1 MRGFWFKRFR
11 SLHGVITESL
21 QDCLDSGSVSDWM
34 VKGRTVLVQKDSCKG
49 KVASN
54 YRPIACLP
62 LMWKLL
68 TGVLAETLYQHS
80 DSNCLFPDEQKGCRK
95 RSRGTK
101 DQLLIDKQILREA
114 RLKKR
119 CLAMG
124 WIDYRKV
131 YDMVPHS
138 WIVEML
144 ELVNVADNVK
154 GLLCGSMRDWN
165 SVLTSN
171 GEVLGEV
178 RIKRGIFQGD
188 SSSPLLFVLS
198 VIPLTILLK
207 RENIGYKFGKEQ
219 KMMNHLLYM
228 DDLKLYGR
236 SEQELESLIDVVRVF
251 SRDIGMEFGLDKC
264 AVLVLKQG
272 IKVRC
277 EAIVLPDGQMM
288 GEVDENGY
296 KYLGVLEGADI
307 MQKEMK
313 EKVRQEYMKR
323 VKRVAKSNLYGG
335 NLIKAIN
342 AWAIG
347 VVRYSVGILD
357 WSDRELKAMDVK
369 TRKRLTMFGAFHK
382 KGIVPRLYMK
392 RKDGGRGLVSVFDC
406 VKQEELALSE
416 YVKETEEWM
425 LKVVRETLHVGETKN
440 EKRVEKTRMECFL
453 GKILHGKFIRDVSKV
468 ADARPWQWLRAG
480 YLGKGT
486 EGYVFVAQEQA
497 LQTRFFRATIERE
510 DVDPKC
516 RVCCKE
522 VESVGHVGSGCS
534 GLAQREYCRRQDCMG
549 LRVYW
554 ELCRKYGIKSADVW
568 YKEVPDEVRM
578 SEDGKVEIWWDR
590 SVETTR
596 KLEHNRPD
604 ITVLDRV
611 ARRWTFVDFS
621 VPWDKNVVSKED
633 EKINNYS
640 PLVKEITKLHRISAK
655 VVSLV
660 VGCLGVVSCRLAME
674 QYLKELGIPDV
685 WGGMQT
691 SAVVGTTQILQK
703 ILGL

>member
-1 MRGFWFKRFR
+1 
-11 SLHGVITESL
+11 
-21 QDCLDSGSVSDWM
+21 M
-34 VKGRTVLVQKDSCKG
+34 VKGRTVLIQKDSCKG
-49 KVASN
+49 KVARN
-54 YRPIACLP
+54 NRPNAYLP

-68 TGVLAETLYQHS
+68 TGVLAETLYQHL

-114 RLKKR
+114 RIKKK

-124 WIDYRKV
+124 WIDYRKA

-138 WIVEML
+138 WIV
-144 ELVNVADNVK
+144 
-154 GLLCGSMRDWN
+154 
-165 SVLTSN
+165 
-171 GEVLGEV
+171 
-178 RIKRGIFQGD
+178 RIKRGIFQDD
-188 SSSPLLFVLS
+188 SLSPLLFVLS
-198 VIPLTILLK
+198 MIPLIILLK

-236 SEQELESLIDVVRVF
+236 SEQKLESLIDVVRVF

-277 EAIVLPDGQMM
+277 EGIVLPDGQMM
-288 GEVDENGY
+288 DKVDENGY

-323 VKRVAKSNLYGG
+323 VKLVAKSKLYGG
-335 NLIKAIN
+335 NLIKAVN

-347 VVRYSVGILD
+347 VVRYSAGILD

-382 KGIVPRLYMK
+382 KGSVPRLYMK
-392 RKDGGRGLVSVFDC
+392 RKDGGRGLISVFDC
-406 VKQEELALSE
+406 VKLEEFALSE
-416 YVKETEEWM
+416 YVKEIEEWM
-425 LKVVRETLHVGETKN
+425 LKVVGETLPVGETKN
-440 EKRVEKTRMECFL
+440 EYKKRVEKTRMESFL
-453 GKILHGKFIRDVSKV
+453 GKGLHGEFMRDVSKV
-468 ADARPWQWLRAG
+468 ADARSWQWLRAG
-480 YLGKGT
+480 YFGKGT
-486 EGYVFVAQEQA
+486 EGYVFAAQEQA
-497 LQTRFFRATIERE
+497 LRTRFFRATIERE

-522 VESVGHVGSGCS
+522 VESVGHEASGYS
-534 GLAQREYCRRQDCMG
+534 GLAQREYRTRHDHMG

-568 YKEVPDEVRM
+568 YKEVPDKVRM

-596 KLEHNRPD
+596 KLEHNRPE

-611 ARRWTFVDFS
+611 ARRWTFIDFS

-633 EKINNYS
+633 EKQRLTTTLLWLKPSCHPKEMFAS
-640 PLVKEITKLHRISAK
+640 PKKYLHNWQKCKL
-655 VVSLV
+655 
-660 VGCLGVVSCRLAME
+660 
-674 QYLKELGIPDV
+674 
-685 WGGMQT
+685 
-691 SAVVGTTQILQK
+691 
-703 ILGL
+703 